1 MDLGNFERAVGAREL
16 FSRLQEKEV
25 SLCADPRAA
34 GFFMRALETNE
45 HNFAALTNIVYCN
58 QKVRLL
64 SYERS
69 WARSYSHLTRSAQM
83 YNWQDYDHFIALL
96 DQAHQVYDQLLHP
109 FHAAAYPVSGERFKD
124 LAVSYA
130 SHTLA
135 LVHPKFRLSHRD
147 QSNETGTGRI
157 RCVVSFVAKPRE
169 CAA

>member
-1 MDLGNFERAVGAREL
+1 M
-16 FSRLQEKEV
+16 
-25 SLCADPRAA
+25 
-34 GFFMRALETNE
+34 
-45 HNFAALTNIVYCN
+45 
-58 QKVRLL
+58 L

-157 RCVVSFVAKPRE
+157 RCVVSFAAKPRE

>member
-1 MDLGNFERAVGAREL
+1 
-16 FSRLQEKEV
+16 
-25 SLCADPRAA
+25 
-34 GFFMRALETNE
+34 
-45 HNFAALTNIVYCN
+45 
-58 QKVRLL
+58 
-64 SYERS
+64 
-69 WARSYSHLTRSAQM
+69 M

-157 RCVVSFVAKPRE
+157 RCVSFALKPFASALLDSVHSARSIGYISTDLRHNPTRVR
-169 CAA
+169 AAQ

>member
-1 MDLGNFERAVGAREL
+1 
-16 FSRLQEKEV
+16 
-25 SLCADPRAA
+25 
-34 GFFMRALETNE
+34 
-45 HNFAALTNIVYCN
+45 
-58 QKVRLL
+58 
-64 SYERS
+64 
-69 WARSYSHLTRSAQM
+69 M

-147 QSNETGTGRI
+147 QSNERNERKLFAYNINEGYKTI
-157 RCVVSFVAKPRE
+157 
-169 CAA
+169 

>member
-1 MDLGNFERAVGAREL
+1 
-16 FSRLQEKEV
+16 
-25 SLCADPRAA
+25 
-34 GFFMRALETNE
+34 
-45 HNFAALTNIVYCN
+45 
-58 QKVRLL
+58 
-64 SYERS
+64 
-69 WARSYSHLTRSAQM
+69 M

-157 RCVVSFVAKPRE
+157 RCVLRAKALVRCLTVYTLHAASVTSPRTSGTTPHGCE
-169 CAA
+169 QLTDGRAFRPELTS